1 MSTTTRAPRPTPRRS
16 PGSAAAPASSAP
28 PAARSADARPRPA
41 DASGAAR
48 TGARG
53 TAPAVR
59 LTGSAAD
66 GTWWW
71 SDGCYALH
79 GFTPGDVVPTT
90 ELMRAHVHPDD
101 RQEWWDALTDA
112 GTTPREARFRLR
124 DAAGRER
131 TVVGVCRGLG
141 DGQVEAVLVDLT
153 SAVAVEGARLAT
165 EQIAASA
172 ASRAT
177 IEQAK
182 GVVAAA
188 YGVSVEAAF
197 AVLREASM
205 RSNVGLRA
213 VAARLVAHVEGRGAV
228 VEQLAADVAPFLV
241 DDAPGH
247 PGPHPS

>member
-1 MSTTTRAPRPTPRRS
+1 MSTTTRAPRPTPRRVPS
-16 PGSAAAPASSAP
+16 PGSARASSTAAAP
-28 PAARSADARPRPA
+28 PAGDAPARGTG
-41 DASGAAR
+41 GAAA
-48 TGARG
+48 GAG
-53 TAPAVR
+53 TAPAPR
-59 LTGSAAD
+59 LTGSPAQ

-90 ELMRAHVHPDD
+90 ELMRAHVHAED
-101 RQEWWDALTDA
+101 RQRWWDALTDED
-112 GTTPREARFRLR
+112 TTPRQTRFRLR
-124 DAAGRER
+124 DAGGRER

-141 DGQVEAVLVDLT
+141 DGRVEAVLVDLT
-153 SAVAVEGARLAT
+153 SAVAAEGARLAT

-213 VAARLVAHVEGRGAV
+213 VAARLVAHVEGRGTRA
-228 VEQLAADVAPFLV
+228 EALAADVAPFLV
-241 DDAPGH
+241 EVAPAR
-247 PGPHPS
+247 PGQDPS